1 MRISTKTRATRGAV
15 LEHSPDRD
23 LSVGGFVRARREA
36 RGLSQTQLAELA
48 GVGIRA
54 VSELERG
61 KPTLRMDVANA
72 VLGVFGKRL
81 GVVDAPRDDSAT

>member
-1 MRISTKTRATRGAV
+1 MTRRKGQGAIAPPSV
-15 LEHSPDRD
+15 GPNPDRD
-23 LSVGGFVRARREA
+23 RIGGFVRNRREA
-36 RGLSQTQLAELA
+36 RGLSQAQVAELA

-72 VLGVFGKRL
+72 VLGVFGKTL
-81 GVVDAPRDDSAT
+81 GVVDVGREEPKA